1 MLKCKL
7 LDKQDEAQTTICIL
21 WKSKINNTEF
31 VNASKYLLQILNG
44 SLWLFNCPSGEIDL
58 AQDE

>member
-44 SLWLFNCPSGEIDL
+44 SL
-58 AQDE
+58 